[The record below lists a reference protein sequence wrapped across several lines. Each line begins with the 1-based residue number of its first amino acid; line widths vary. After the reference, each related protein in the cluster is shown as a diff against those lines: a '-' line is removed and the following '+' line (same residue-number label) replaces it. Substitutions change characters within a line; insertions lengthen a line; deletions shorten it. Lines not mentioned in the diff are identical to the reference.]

1 MDSCVRPAILTRVG
15 STDLAALLQFVR
27 DAERL
32 KDVLRS
38 AHTSSGRRESTA
50 EHTWRLCLLAM
61 VLEHRLPGLDIARVL
76 KLCVVHDLGEALSGD
91 VPAVEQ
97 HADPHKSERER
108 SDLVKLLTPL
118 PPALREEFVGL
129 WEDYEHARSP
139 EARAVKALDKLETI
153 LQHNQG
159 ANPPEFDYVF
169 NLDYGRKHTSSAPLF
184 AQLRELLDAE
194 TRERAIASGQLPRE

>member
-1 MDSCVRPAILTRVG
+1 MTTP
-15 STDLAALLQFVR
+15 DLPRLLQFVR

-38 AHTSSGRRESTA
+38 AHTSQGRRESTA

-61 VLEHRLPGLDIARVL
+61 VLEHRLEGLDIARVL

-91 VPAVEQ
+91 VPAVDQ

-108 SDLVKLLTPL
+108 NDLIRLLAPL
-118 PPALREEFVGL
+118 PEALRDEFVGL
-129 WEDYEHARSP
+129 WEDYEHTRTP

-159 ANPPEFDYVF
+159 SNPPDFDYAF
-169 NLDYGRKHTSSAPLF
+169 NLDYGRKHTATSPLF
-184 AQLRELLDAE
+184 AELRALVDLD
-194 TRERAIASGQLPRE
+194 TRAHAAARGQLPPA